1 MALCVVVDTA
11 GLVHATVDS
20 ISTCTGYVLLD
31 VLEYSEYP
39 RLSAIFAMPLNTDL
53 AKIWAVGFSLPLVV
67 YLSAWA
73 LGTVVN
79 FINEK

>member
-1 MALCVVVDTA
+1 MAACVIETA
-11 GLVHATVDS
+11 GVLTLTTDS

-31 VLEYSEYP
+31 ALEYSDYP
-39 RLSAIFAMPLNTDL
+39 TLSNIFAMPLSTDL
-53 AKIWAVGFSLPLVV
+53 AEMWAVGFSLPLIV

-79 FINEK
+79 FINSK